1 MNTFKEWHLIRI
13 QLPIFPW
20 NAEWICFMY
29 RKRRQ
34 VKSWGYNWNHK
45 RITKAYYPSKRP
57 PWIDVSRQI
66 VFVHNMKFHRYS
78 SFLILC
84 LLFQILCGHV
94 HWLIKRRTVTS
105 LSTILYKMQ
114 AGVNSRD
121 ITNICHGIISGSFFN
136 RKTYNTYKYGFSDC
150 SRMYNYSYIVICSY
164 WSKESL
170 IS

>member
-1 MNTFKEWHLIRI
+1 MTFNMNTIAYFSWECGMNL
-13 QLPIFPW
+13 
-20 NAEWICFMY
+20 FMC
-29 RKRRQ
+29 RNRLQ
-34 VKSWGYNWNHK
+34 VKSWGYYWNHK
-45 RITKAYYPSKRP
+45 RSTKAYYPSKRP

-66 VFVHNMKFHRYS
+66 VFVHNMKFHRN
-78 SFLILC
+78 SFFLFFV
-84 LLFQILCGHV
+84 LLFQICWVHV

-105 LSTILYKMQ
+105 LSTTLYKMQ

-121 ITNICHGIISGSFFN
+121 MTNICHGIISGSFFS